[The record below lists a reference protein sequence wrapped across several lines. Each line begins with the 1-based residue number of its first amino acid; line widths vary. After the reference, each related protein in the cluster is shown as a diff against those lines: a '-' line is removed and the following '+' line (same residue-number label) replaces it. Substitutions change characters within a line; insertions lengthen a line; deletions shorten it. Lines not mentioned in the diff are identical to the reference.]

1 MTGTYFHTLFSE
13 LERTGNSLHVPDI
26 VFREVVNNYCE
37 EYNKIIRLAARIGIT
52 DHYHLFNI
60 DDEKSRY
67 EEYFRSRLSQVH
79 YSLIG
84 YPNISHETLAVKA
97 LLRKK
102 PFKQNGSGY
111 RDALIWAN
119 VLDLAVIGD
128 PSPVGFVSENTNDFS
143 SISNPNQLHPDLME
157 DMVTRTENNPIIE
170 IRYFTSLES
179 FVREQIIPSLDILA
193 EIESSLRSNTYP
205 NLNLK
210 RFLEDDL
217 YELALGR
224 EFSGEE
230 ISLPDEVNSAS
241 LSSVNDVLSIVDVT
255 ARKISDDEILI
266 EFTAEADCEFDFYI
280 HQAYADY
287 SRRRIRIRMSLWD
300 DDEDYVPASIS
311 STVSLVIA
319 IIYNT
324 ASRQI
329 TSKQILRALH
339 RIW

>member
-1 MTGTYFHTLFSE
+1 
-13 LERTGNSLHVPDI
+13 
-26 VFREVVNNYCE
+26 
-37 EYNKIIRLAARIGIT
+37 
-52 DHYHLFNI
+52 
-60 DDEKSRY
+60 
-67 EEYFRSRLSQVH
+67 
-79 YSLIG
+79 
-84 YPNISHETLAVKA
+84 
-97 LLRKK
+97 
-102 PFKQNGSGY
+102 
-111 RDALIWAN
+111 
-119 VLDLAVIGD
+119 
-128 PSPVGFVSENTNDFS
+128 
-143 SISNPNQLHPDLME
+143 ME